1 MEMTERKK
9 EILKTII
16 NEYIVTANPVGS
28 RTLARKYDF
37 GVSSATIRNEM
48 ADLELAGYL
57 EQPHK
62 SAGRVPSDK
71 GYRFYVDSLM
81 DLKGISEEEAK
92 TIRKDYNTKETEI
105 QDLMR
110 HTSNLLSDLTN
121 YTSLALSPEL
131 KESIF
136 RNLKLVRVSERKIL
150 IVLVTDTGVIKDK
163 IIELPEN
170 LSEKD
175 LSELERVLNN
185 RLSGLPLYQID
196 GQLLSNIAS
205 QLAAKISIGKK
216 NIDLIKEEL
225 FGDDFSTFG
234 QVYLG
239 GTTYILDQPEFSDLN
254 KIKNMLSMLEHK
266 QIVRDILDEGDQSEL
281 EIVIG
286 DENEYEDIK
295 DCSIVIATYKLNGR
309 PVGKLGVLGPTRMQY
324 SKAAARVRFMADLL
338 SNILTEEK

>member
-16 NEYIVTANPVGS
+16 NEYIVTAQPVGS

-71 GYRFYVDSLM
+71 GYRFYVDYLM
-81 DLKGISEEEAK
+81 EMRDLSEEEAK
-92 TIRKDYNTKETEI
+92 TIKNNYDTKETEI
-105 QDLMR
+105 QELMN

-136 RNLKLVRVSERKIL
+136 RNLKLVQVTKRKIL
-150 IVLVTDTGVIKDK
+150 IVLVTDTGVVKDK
-163 IIELPEN
+163 IIELPET
-170 LSEKD
+170 LSEDD
-175 LSELERVLNN
+175 LKEVERLIND
-185 RLSGLPLYQID
+185 RLAGMSLHEID
-196 GQLLSNIAS
+196 NKLLSNLAS
-205 QLAAKISIGKK
+205 QLAARLSIAKQ
-216 NIDLIKEEL
+216 NIDLLKQEL
-225 FGDDFSTFG
+225 LSNKLSPFGK
-234 QVYLG
+234 VYLG
-239 GTTYILDQPEFSDLN
+239 GTTYILDQPEFSDLT
-254 KIKNMLSMLEHK
+254 KVKNMLSMLEHK
-266 QIVRDILDEGDQSEL
+266 QVVRDILDEGDKSEL
-281 EIVIG
+281 EIIIG
-286 DENEYEDIK
+286 NENEYEDIK
-295 DCSIVIATYKLNGR
+295 DCSIVVATYKLNGR

-324 SKAAARVRFMADLL
+324 SKVAGRVKYIADLL
-338 SNILTEEK
+338 SELLTEEE

>member
-9 EILKTII
+9 KILKTIV
-16 NEYIVTANPVGS
+16 NEYIMTAQPVGS

-48 ADLELAGYL
+48 ADLEAAGYL

-81 DLKGISEEEAK
+81 DVKGLSEEEAR
-92 TIRKDYNTKETEI
+92 TIRKDYSDKETEI

-110 HTSNLLSDLTN
+110 HTSNLLSDLTR
-121 YTSLALSPEL
+121 YTSLAVSPEL

-136 RNLKLVRVSERKIL
+136 RNLKLVPVAENKIL

-163 IIELPEN
+163 IIELPEK

-175 LSELERVLNN
+175 LAEVERILND
-185 RLSGLPLYQID
+185 RLSGTSLYQINE
-196 GQLLSNIAS
+196 QLLSNIAS
-205 QLAAKISIGKK
+205 QLAAQISIGKE
-216 NIDLIKEEL
+216 NINLIKQEL
-225 FGDDFSTFG
+225 FTNEFSSFG

-254 KIKNMLSMLEHK
+254 KVKNMLSMLEHK
-266 QIVRDILDEGDQSEL
+266 QIVKDILDEGDQSEL

-286 DENEYEDIK
+286 HENEYEDIK

-324 SKAAARVRFMADLL
+324 SKATARVKFMADLL
-338 SNILTEEK
+338 SNLLTD

>member
-16 NEYIVTANPVGS
+16 NEYIMTAKPVGS

-48 ADLELAGYL
+48 ADLEMEGYL

-62 SAGRVPSDK
+62 SAGRVPSDR
-71 GYRFYVDSLM
+71 GYRFYVDYLM
-81 DLKGISEEEAK
+81 ELRDLSPEEAK
-92 TIRKDYNTKETEI
+92 TIKNNYSNKETEI
-105 QDLMR
+105 QEIMD

-136 RNLKLVRVSERKIL
+136 RNLKLVPITQKKIL
-150 IVLVTDTGVIKDK
+150 IVLVTDTGVVKDK
-163 IIELPEN
+163 IIELPET
-170 LSEKD
+170 LSED
-175 LSELERVLNN
+175 ELNEVERVLND
-185 RLSGLPLYQID
+185 RLSGLSLYEIN
-196 GQLLSNIAS
+196 GKLLSNIAS
-205 QLAAKISIGKK
+205 QLAARISIAQK
-216 NIDLIKEEL
+216 NIDLLKEEL
-225 FGDDFSTFG
+225 STNKLSPFG

-254 KIKNMLSMLEHK
+254 KVKNMLSMLEHK
-266 QIVRDILDEGDQSEL
+266 QVVRDILDEEDKSEL
-281 EIVIG
+281 EIIIG
-286 DENEYEDIK
+286 KENEYEKIK
-295 DCSIVIATYKLNGR
+295 DCSIVVATYKLNGR

-324 SKAAARVRFMADLL
+324 PKVAGRVKYIADLL
-338 SNILTEEK
+338 SEILTKEE